1 MIVGSIVRR
10 SPKTSL
16 TPLAAVLCAVSVQ
29 IAGCTG
35 VFSALS
41 RRQVNDVVGHG
52 LSD

>member
-16 TPLAAVLCAVSVQ
+16 APLAAVLCAVSVQ
-29 IAGCTG
+29 ITGCTG
-35 VFSALS
+35 VFSALG
-41 RRQVNDVVGHG
+41 RRQVNDVVGHS